1 MEDGIQAAVGL
12 YRCLTFYLDRPR
24 LALLGRDGRQR
35 PAAGERRHGGNCGG
49 ELRPRHHQVELG
61 QLGGVAGDVSLAQR
75 CWRVLGVVLKEED
88 SSGSPSPY
96 RSRLGCSGDG
106 AHVQQGGLSGVP
118 ALQPP
123 DPGWPAGV
131 VKQRLV

>member
-1 MEDGIQAAVGL
+1 MSDV
-12 YRCLTFYLDRPR
+12 YLDRPR

-49 ELRPRHHQVELG
+49 ELRARHHQVELG
-61 QLGGVAGDVSLAQR
+61 QLGGVAGDVSPAQRR

-88 SSGSPSPY
+88 TSGDPRRRGPGS
-96 RSRLGCSGDG
+96 LGCAENG
-106 AHVQQGGLSGVP
+106 AHVQQGCLSGVP

-123 DPGWPAGV
+123 DPGWPADV
-131 VKQRLV
+131 V